1 MDNSVDNCNIGRTAD
16 IFSLGQAI
24 ENIGWGV
31 LVTGVIDGNITL
43 YFQIFRSEMALA
55 KREKRLHL
63 VPVRHRY
70 ARHRATRALLN
81 QSTGLIL
88 TTSCKDVPPTDETI
102 LGNSGTLGKAF

>member
-55 KREKRLHL
+55 SHKYSLH
-63 VPVRHRY
+63 VVAVEHRY
-70 ARHRATRALLN
+70 ARHRAARAL
-81 QSTGLIL
+81 G
-88 TTSCKDVPPTDETI
+88 
-102 LGNSGTLGKAF
+102 

>member
-55 KREKRLHL
+55 NYKYSLHI

-70 ARHRATRALLN
+70 ARHRAARALLN
-81 QSTGLIL
+81 QEHGPKFRNVLQRRVT
-88 TTSCKDVPPTDETI
+88 
-102 LGNSGTLGKAF
+102 N

>member
-1 MDNSVDNCNIGRTAD
+1 
-16 IFSLGQAI
+16 
-24 ENIGWGV
+24 
-31 LVTGVIDGNITL
+31 
-43 YFQIFRSEMALA
+43 MALA